1 MGDKHSARRSGITFR
16 TAKMKGRAFLS
27 IGAALPATSVPI
39 EIASIKSPINSSD
52 SSQIFACDHKAGK
65 IIAKYWARPPVA
77 DTNLRAFFRHD
88 KKAGATVE

>member
-1 MGDKHSARRSGITFR
+1 MGDKHSARRSGITFK

-39 EIASIKSPINSSD
+39 EIASINSSD